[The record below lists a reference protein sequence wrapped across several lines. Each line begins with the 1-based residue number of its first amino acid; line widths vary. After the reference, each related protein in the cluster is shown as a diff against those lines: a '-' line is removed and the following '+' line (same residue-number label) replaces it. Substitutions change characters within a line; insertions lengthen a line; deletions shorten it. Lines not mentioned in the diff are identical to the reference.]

1 MNKLLLNG
9 ILVFA
14 LFNFSAVFA
23 ETYPNDTKQF
33 TFSWQFLEDD
43 SMQPRGGTTKGKAVE
58 LAPRSY
64 KDWREQR
71 DSKENKID
79 KDIMDFGPVRTFTVN
94 SSPG

>member
-43 SMQPRGGTTKGKAVE
+43 SMQPRGGTTKGKPSSLPHVVT
-58 LAPRSY
+58 
-64 KDWREQR
+64 KIG
-71 DSKENKID
+71 ENKETQSETKSTKI
-79 KDIMDFGPVRTFTVN
+79 
-94 SSPG
+94 S